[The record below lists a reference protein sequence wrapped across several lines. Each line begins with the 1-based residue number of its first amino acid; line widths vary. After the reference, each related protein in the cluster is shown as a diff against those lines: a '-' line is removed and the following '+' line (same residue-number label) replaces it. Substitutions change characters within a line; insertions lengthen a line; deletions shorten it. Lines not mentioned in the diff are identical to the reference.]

1 MKNRRMLQ
9 LGLVTVVLGMSLVGC
24 GTDESDNKAEK
35 TEATEQVTVTE
46 KNTTG
51 EDAADMM
58 NQRSLRFRYMMISH
72 WSRDSARNMQIWT
85 TDHLCTM
92 VRSSY

>member
-46 KNTTG
+46 RKYY
-51 EDAADMM
+51 
-58 NQRSLRFRYMMISH
+58 RRR
-72 WSRDSARNMQIWT
+72 
-85 TDHLCTM
+85 CC
-92 VRSSY
+92 